1 MDETLELIQNLSN
14 ERNMLYRLAGKQHL
28 DAGQQTRLG
37 ELNFQ
42 LPMLWDRYR
51 RELAASRSYT
61 RKIIPFEQRRAA

>member
-1 MDETLELIQNLSN
+1 MDETLALIQHLAD
-14 ERNMLYRLAGKQHL
+14 ERHMLFRLAGRQHL
-28 DAGQQTRLG
+28 DAAHQTRLG
-37 ELNFQ
+37 ELKFQ